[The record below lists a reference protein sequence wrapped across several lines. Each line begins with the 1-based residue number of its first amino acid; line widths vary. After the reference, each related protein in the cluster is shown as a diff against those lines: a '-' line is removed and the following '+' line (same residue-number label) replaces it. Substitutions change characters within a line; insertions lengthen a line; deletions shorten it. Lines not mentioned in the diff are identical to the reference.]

1 MALPPTTGAP
11 LDLYVPAFDYGTNP
25 GDDTWDIPAN
35 LNWVALN
42 NFASTVVLL
51 SPTAS
56 QSITQPVS
64 TYFNMN
70 APMAFGT
77 LPVLRF
83 GVLANIWDTS
93 LSRTAAGTLSVD
105 DNTPGDGLGTLL
117 AAVINAGI
125 INAGTG
131 FRLGGAAPNGHVLI
145 GNGTNYVDRA
155 TIPTSAANYQVVEQA
170 GTPITQRNKLNFLA
184 PLTAVDNGGLGTS
197 DVGLADTAV
206 TPGSYTLATFTVDQ
220 KGRLTA
226 AANGGG
232 ITATPGGNLGPS
244 GANTRTIGGGPY
256 HNTSLSPIM
265 VEGYL
270 NTTAGGANG
279 TYAIA
284 RGATSGLGTSP
295 FKNDVGATD
304 MGGFAHFSIIIP
316 AGWWYQLTAS
326 GTANFTMGEWYET
339 SLS

>member
-11 LDLYVPAFDYGTNP
+11 LNLYTPPFMYGTNP
-25 GDDTWDIPAN
+25 GDVTWDVPEDDNWN
-35 LNWVALN
+35 LINA
-42 NFASTVVLL
+42 FAATVVLFN
-51 SPTAS
+51 PTVS
-56 QSITQPVS
+56 QTITQPAS
-64 TYFNMN
+64 TYFNLN

-117 AAVINAGI
+117 GAIFNAA
-125 INAGTG
+125 TG
-131 FRLGGAAPNGHVLI
+131 FRIGGAAPNGHILL
-145 GNGTNYVDRA
+145 GNGTNYVDSA
-155 TIPTSAANYQVVEQA
+155 TIPTSAANYQIVEQA

-197 DVGLADTAV
+197 DIGLEVTGVTAGNYTNV
-206 TPGSYTLATFTVDQ
+206 TLTVDAE
-220 KGRLTA
+220 GRITA

-232 ITATPGGNLGPS
+232 ITATPGGNLGPG

-256 HNTSLSPIM
+256 HNTSLSPIQ

-270 NTTAGGANG
+270 ITTAGGADG

-284 RGATSGLGTSP
+284 RGATSGLGTAP
-295 FKNDVGATD
+295 FKNNVGATD
-304 MGGFAHFSIIIP
+304 AGGFAYFTIIIP
-316 AGWWYQLTAS
+316 AGWFYQLTAS
-326 GTANFTMGEWYET
+326 GTATFTMGEWYET
-339 SLS
+339 VLS